1 MLEVYDNDI
10 LWCTYMYHIGLYRT
24 VKCEQKYR
32 WTNQPSC
39 VSRWLG
45 GWRGGSVLGD
55 GTQSA
60 QLVTP
65 ETHHINR
72 IYPSQSYQSNQNFW
86 CYYRCGYCLSFIV
99 SEENIAGYINM
110 ANFKLFDIFGF
121 NVSTLI
127 VREVPMSS
135 SIMTWMGDSFEA
147 ESWIYCN

>member
-1 MLEVYDNDI
+1 
-10 LWCTYMYHIGLYRT
+10 MYIHVLYRT
-24 VKCEQKYR
+24 VPYCEM
-32 WTNQPSC
+32 WTEVQMNQPTVVCQSLAGR
-39 VSRWLG
+39 VEGRLGVG
-45 GWRGGSVLGD
+45 GWDPVCSTRH
-55 GTQSA
+55 TWA
-60 QLVTP
+60 

-127 VREVPMSS
+127 VQEVPMSS
-135 SIMTWMGDSFEA
+135 RIMTWMGDSFEA

>member
-1 MLEVYDNDI
+1 MNRSTDEP
-10 LWCTYMYHIGLYRT
+10 
-24 VKCEQKYR
+24 
-32 WTNQPSC
+32 TNRRVSVAGWAGGGEAQCRGMGPS
-39 VSRWLG
+39 
-45 GWRGGSVLGD
+45 
-55 GTQSA
+55 

-65 ETHHINR
+65 ETNHINR
-72 IYPSQSYQSNQNFW
+72 RYPSQSHQSNPNFW

-135 SIMTWMGDSFEA
+135 RIMT
-147 ESWIYCN
+147 

>member
-1 MLEVYDNDI
+1 M
-10 LWCTYMYHIGLYRT
+10 
-24 VKCEQKYR
+24 
-32 WTNQPSC
+32 
-39 VSRWLG
+39 
-45 GWRGGSVLGD
+45 LGD

-121 NVSTLI
+121 NVSTMYEL
-127 VREVPMSS
+127 
-135 SIMTWMGDSFEA
+135 DSMHNYLHWASMVWLLSLF
-147 ESWIYCN
+147 I